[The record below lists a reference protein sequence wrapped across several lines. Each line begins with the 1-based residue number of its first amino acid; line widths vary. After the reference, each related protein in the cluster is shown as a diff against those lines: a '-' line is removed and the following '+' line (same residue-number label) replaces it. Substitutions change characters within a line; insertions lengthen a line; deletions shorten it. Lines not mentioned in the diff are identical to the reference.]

1 MNKTC
6 LDTKML
12 DNLSRILGEIKN
24 LRRSGW
30 IKRSVKNPESDAD
43 HMYSVAFLVLMTA
56 PDNLDKLHCLE
67 LALTHDLQEIYSSD
81 YVPGEISPENKFHAE
96 KTGMTRLAREL
107 NFPKLLQWFM
117 EFEEQST
124 PEARFVKALDKTDNI
139 FTARYYD
146 DNQRS
151 PVKLI
156 TEFSQTALQALE
168 QIDSPETVSCAKI
181 IKHLNS

>member
-1 MNKTC
+1 MDKTC
-6 LDTKML
+6 LTPKTI
-12 DNLSRILGEIKN
+12 DNLSRILGEVKN

-43 HMYSVAFLVLMTA
+43 HMFSVAFLVLMTA

-67 LALTHDLQEIYSSD
+67 LALTHDLQEIYASD
-81 YVPGEISPENKFHAE
+81 YVPGEISAENKFRAE
-96 KTGMTRLAREL
+96 KSGITRLAREL

-124 PEARFVKALDKTDNI
+124 PEARFVKALDKTDNV

-146 DNQRS
+146 DNKCS
-151 PVKLI
+151 PVKL
-156 TEFSQTALQALE
+156 TNEFSQTALQGLK
-168 QIDSPETVSCAKI
+168 QIDSPETASCAEI
-181 IKHLNS
+181 INHLNK